1 MIRSLLCSLVLLV
14 AVAPALSAVLVEGRL
29 EGVPLRIEAALPGEP
44 ARAGVLVTVAG
55 RTRLVDPEAGTVA
68 LVSADGASDASKPV
82 EPADGP
88 VGALMLT
95 PLGGGAMAAG
105 HVGVYHLLTEDGR
118 ICGEVL
124 ASAWMGRYLAG
135 LVRAVALVQ
144 KVEPALAPRARH
156 GCSPLAFPRWAE
168 AGWPLL
174 AGGRDDAVFR
184 TERVRF
190 DHPLPTAL
198 APPSAQ
204 PPR

>member
-1 MIRSLLCSLVLLV
+1 MIRSLLWTLVLLL
-14 AVAPALSAVLVEGRL
+14 AAAPARAAVLIEARL

-44 ARAGVLVTVAG
+44 ALAGVLVTVAG

-68 LVSADGASDASKPV
+68 LLGADGTPDAPKPV
-82 EPADGP
+82 RAADAP
-88 VGALMLT
+88 VGALMLA

-105 HVGVYHLLTEDGR
+105 HVGMYHLLTEDGR

-124 ASAWMGRYLAG
+124 AAAWMGRYLSG

-144 KVEPALAPRARH
+144 MVEPALAPRARH

-168 AGWPLL
+168 VGWPLL

-184 TERVRF
+184 TERIRF
-190 DHPLPTAL
+190 DHPLPAAL
-198 APPSAQ
+198 APP
-204 PPR
+204 PR